1 MKKHGI
7 LNSEISK
14 VLSDLGHTDQ
24 ITIADCG
31 LPVPDGVAK
40 IDLALKLGVPSFQD
54 VLEVLLED
62 MKVEKVILAEEIKD
76 KNPNQL
82 SDIKNKLKEHYPS
95 KAVVDSFNK
104 KAPIESEFISHKDFK
119 KLTKNSKVIIRTGEA
134 SPYSNI
140 ILQSG
145 VIF

>member
-40 IDLALKLGVPSFQD
+40 IDLALKLGLPSFQD

-76 KNPNQL
+76 KNPKQL
-82 SDIKNKLKEHYPS
+82 EDTFEKLEKYYPS
-95 KAVVDSFNK
+95 KTILNSFDK
-104 KAPIESEFISHKDFK
+104 KVTIESEFVSHEDFK